1 MIEKR
6 DRQGKESE
14 VYIDGRLQSRE
25 KVRKE
30 IARYNLSRSRQLS
43 PSMSLR
49 VHSQM
54 SYKLKVSK
62 LRAEIFPKALQF
74 GLLS

>member
-6 DRQGKESE
+6 DRQGKQSD
-14 VYIDGRLQSRE
+14 VYIHGRLQSRQ

-30 IARYNLSRSRQLS
+30 IARYNLATRRQLP

-49 VHSQM
+49 V
-54 SYKLKVSK
+54 
-62 LRAEIFPKALQF
+62 RF
-74 GLLS
+74 